1 MKTMFFKFTLKKK
14 GKIRI
19 LKILIFLNFS
29 PDVAKLAVDGTEN
42 DLLLAQMLQ
51 LEFDKEN
58 DEYVKAIERQQKGD
72 SKGLVNF

>member
-1 MKTMFFKFTLKKK
+1 M
-14 GKIRI
+14 
-19 LKILIFLNFS
+19 KILIFLNFS

>member
-1 MKTMFFKFTLKKK
+1 MKTIFSSFLK
-14 GKIRI
+14 
-19 LKILIFLNFS
+19 IFLNFP

-58 DEYVKAIERQQKGD
+58 DEYVKAIEKQQKGD
-72 SKGLVNF
+72 SKGWLNF